1 MLKTSR
7 RSLALAISA
16 GLLASLVSPVV
27 ASAQANAGSV
37 SGPESSIQGPST
49 KPPAVEVIAPVTPPL
64 AHPQP
69 AKVLLKKGSRGIAVL
84 KLEQRV
90 HMLKPDRVYDA
101 KTVVRVKQIQKWA
114 KVSRTGAVDTSTDR
128 IISKWNRSRAGQTVA
143 AQVRT
148 TSRLGRIIDM
158 ARHYSG
164 RPYVAGGAGPSS
176 FDCSGFTRYVVEHA
190 IGRTLPHQSGEQA
203 STVRRISRSQARP
216 GDLVFFTHGGHVY
229 HVGIYAGHGR
239 LYHASEPG
247 TRSGLGPIFSSNV
260 FFGRVV

>member
-1 MLKTSR
+1 MLKTSHR
-7 RSLALAISA
+7 ALALAISA

-64 AHPQP
+64 AQPQP

-90 HMLKPDRVYDA
+90 HILKPDRVYDA
-101 KTVVRVKQIQKWA
+101 KTVARVKQIQKWA
-114 KVSRTGAVDTSTDR
+114 KVSRTGAVDTTTNR
-128 IISKWNRSRAGQTVA
+128 VISQWNRSRAGKTVA

-148 TSRLGRIIDM
+148 TSRLASIIDM
-158 ARHYSG
+158 ARRYSG
-164 RPYVAGGAGPSS
+164 RPYAAGGAGPGS
-176 FDCSGFTRYVVEHA
+176 FDCSGFTSYVIERA
-190 IGRTLPHQSGEQA
+190 IGRSLPHQSGQQA
-203 STVRRISRSQARP
+203 STVSRIPRSQARP
-216 GDLVFFTHGGHVY
+216 GDLVFFTKGGRVY
-229 HVGIYAGHGR
+229 HVGIYAGGSR
-239 LYHASEPG
+239 LYHASVPG
-247 TRSGLGPIFSSNV
+247 TRSGLGPIFSGSV